1 MIKAIFTAKALRRR
15 AVRSSALSLLIFLS
29 SLCLCVSAIQISAQ
43 EQPPAPG
50 PPRPV
55 KIPQVVE
62 KKLPNGL
69 TVVVIERKGSPLIAT
84 RLMVGIGASAESLKN
99 AGLANMTADLLT
111 KGTKTRDATKIAED
125 LEFLGADLGTSVG
138 FDTTSVSMSVTSDK
152 IAPAMAVMSDVILH
166 PTFPQN
172 ELDLLKSQKL
182 DELTANL
189 STPGF
194 LTSYVASVYSYGA
207 SPASGTPASLQGMTR
222 QDVSDFYNGY
232 FSPNRA
238 TLFFVGDI
246 TPAAAYQI
254 AEQNFGAWKAQASAL
269 PMAVGEGSP
278 IETKSIVNR
287 ILVIDL
293 PKSGQASVSFARQL
307 RSVGHIAAGDAG
319 APHIGPDYFPGVLT
333 NSVLGGGYSSRLNLE
348 IRIKRGL
355 SYGAGS
361 SISWRPMSSRFA
373 TRVQTKNESAAE
385 VAELTVEQLRSMA
398 QENAAPSELAARR
411 AALIGDFDLH
421 LETDAELLDVIS
433 DLYANHL
440 GTGELSQYERNVSSV
455 DLAAMKQFAAK
466 NFISGDLIIAGDY
479 SVFKDD
485 LKKRFPNMPITA
497 IEADKLDLT
506 KPSLQK

>member
-1 MIKAIFTAKALRRR
+1 
-15 AVRSSALSLLIFLS
+15 
-29 SLCLCVSAIQISAQ
+29 
-43 EQPPAPG
+43 
-50 PPRPV
+50 V

-62 KKLPNGL
+62 KRLPNGL
-69 TVVVIERKGSPLIAT
+69 TVVTVARKGSPLVAA
-84 RLMVGIGASAESLKN
+84 RLMIGVGSTAEKLQS
-99 AGLANMTADLLT
+99 AGLANITADLLT

-138 FDTTSVSMSVTSDK
+138 LDNSYISMSVTSDK
-152 IAPAMAVMSDVILH
+152 IGPAMGVMSDVVLH

-194 LTSYVASVYSYGA
+194 LTSYVASVYTFGA
-207 SPASGTPASLQGMTR
+207 SPSSGTPDSLQSMTR
-222 QDVSDFYNGY
+222 SDVASFYRDFYTPG
-232 FSPNRA
+232 RA
-238 TLFFVGDI
+238 TLLFVGDV

-254 AEQNFGAWKAQASAL
+254 AQANFGAWKAAGAS
-269 PMAVGEGSP
+269 VGDIDPGITAANEP
-278 IETKSIVNR
+278 NATAKQPIVNR

-293 PKSGQASVSFARQL
+293 SKSGQASVSFVKDL
-307 RSVGHIAAGDAG
+307 RSLGHVRSGEAEQG
-319 APHIGPDYFPGVLT
+319 HREIGENYFPAVVT

-361 SISWRPMSSRFA
+361 SMSWRPMSSRFV

-385 VAELTVEQLRSMA
+385 VAELTVDELRRLGKDQVAST
-398 QENAAPSELAARR
+398 ELAARR
-411 AALIGDFDLH
+411 ASLIGDFGLH
-421 LETDAELLDVIS
+421 LETDAELLDVIA
-433 DLYANHL
+433 DLYANRL
-440 GTGELSQYERNVSSV
+440 DTDELAEYEHAVTNVDPSRIT
-455 DLAAMKQFAAK
+455 QFAAQH
-466 NFISGDLIIAGDY
+466 FVSGDIIIAGDY

-485 LKKRFPNMPITA
+485 LKKRFPNMPITV

-506 KPSLQK
+506 KPTLQK

>member
-1 MIKAIFTAKALRRR
+1 MISDRLTAETLRRR
-15 AVRSSALSLLIFLS
+15 GPLSGPLVAALALFVCLAAFAGSSR
-29 SLCLCVSAIQISAQ
+29 AQ
-43 EQPPAPG
+43 EKPPAPG
-50 PPRPV
+50 APRPV

-69 TVVVIERKGSPLIAT
+69 TVVVVERKGSPLIAT
-84 RLMVGIGASAESLKN
+84 RLMVGVGASAETLQN
-99 AGLANMTADLLT
+99 AGLANITADLLT

-138 FDTTSVSMSVTSDK
+138 LDNTSISMSVTSDK

-166 PTFPQN
+166 PTFPQS

-207 SPASGTPASLQGMTR
+207 SPSSGTPASLQAMTR
-222 QDVSDFYNGY
+222 DQVVGFYSGRY
-232 FSPNRA
+232 APDIS

-246 TPAAAYQI
+246 TAGDAYRI
-254 AEQNFGAWKAQASAL
+254 AETNFGSWRDTSIHSGQGVGFGSGIAQTTPL
-269 PMAVGEGSP
+269 P
-278 IETKSIVNR
+278 IVNR

-293 PKSGQASVSFARQL
+293 PKSGQASVAYVKAL
-307 RSVGHIAAGDAG
+307 GGIGHVGTSGR
-319 APHIGPDYFPGVLT
+319 IGREYFPGVLT

-361 SISWRPMSSRFA
+361 SISWRPMSSRFV

-398 QENAAPSELAARR
+398 AQDAAPSELAARR

-433 DLYANHL
+433 DLYANNLSTNEL
-440 GTGELSQYERNVSSV
+440 GQYEHNVASV
-455 DLAAMKQFAAK
+455 DLSTMRKFAAE
-466 NFISGDLIIAGDY
+466 NFVSGDIIIAGDY

-485 LKKRFPNMPITA
+485 LKKRFPNMPITV

-506 KPSLQK
+506 KPTLQK